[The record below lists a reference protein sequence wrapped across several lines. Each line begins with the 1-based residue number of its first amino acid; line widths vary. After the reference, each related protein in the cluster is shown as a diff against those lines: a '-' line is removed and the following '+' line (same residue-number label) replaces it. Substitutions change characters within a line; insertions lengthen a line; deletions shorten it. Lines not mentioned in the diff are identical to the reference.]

1 MIQLKR
7 FRVSFYG
14 VALIVAAVATF
25 SKSSNADSLPHTFSA
40 GTPAKAEEVNQNFS
54 HLEQRIQNLE
64 GSGNDIIKEGLK
76 KTLTGTVSIYGG
88 YEGNS
93 RVVYGTGTLF
103 LTELAVDG
111 IIIIEG
117 RAFHIASIH
126 SDTQL
131 TLTDWFARSVS
142 NVTAYTVDDLLT
154 AELNGDVNP
163 IVNNRGY
170 LLRRVQ
176 RATGKDQ
183 SWGIEGD
190 RYVENRKLDFYK
202 SKSGSAIRITYT
214 DWVRALSSTPC
225 VFEIKVDRESC
236 SIPKPVRYFNADYN
250 QGFSEVLYC
259 KTSKRGLLA
268 VEVYV
273 NSGCADFGHD
283 DSVGGQR
290 IDTLWVLEAEEVY

>member
-1 MIQLKR
+1 MIRLTLSR
-7 FRVSFYG
+7 APFYG
-14 VALIVAAVATF
+14 VALSACFAATLSV
-25 SKSSNADSLPHTFSA
+25 SVSADSLPYTFSA
-40 GTPAKAEEVNQNFS
+40 GTSAKAEEVNQNFS

-64 GSGNDIIKEGLK
+64 DSGNGIIKEGLK
-76 KTLTGTVSIYGG
+76 KTLTGAVTIYGYPG
-88 YEGNS
+88 DS
-93 RVVYGTGTLF
+93 KIVYGTGTLF
-103 LTELAVDG
+103 LTELTAG
-111 IIIIEG
+111 ETIIIEG
-117 RAFHIASIH
+117 RAFQIASID

-131 TLTDWFARSVS
+131 TLTDWFSSSVS

-163 IVNNRGY
+163 IINNSGY
-170 LLRRVQ
+170 LVRRVQ

-183 SWGIEGD
+183 SWGIGGD
-190 RYVENRKLDFYK
+190 RYVPNRKLEFYK
-202 SKSGSAIRITYT
+202 SKKDSAIRITYT
-214 DWVRALSSTPC
+214 DWVRTLSSTPC

-236 SIPKPVRYFNADYN
+236 SSPKPVRYFNVDYN

-259 KTSKRGLLA
+259 KTRKSGSLA

-283 DSVGGQR
+283 DYVDGQS